1 MWSSRVWLSI
11 TALVS
16 AAMIVW
22 ALVSDDNGLSPISFA
37 SASLIEL
44 VTHGIGL
51 VMITLFWLYLFVRS
65 RGGSVKIGSRFA
77 LSVCAFLLGAD
88 VAMGLL
94 HFRVITPLPLS
105 RLKTE
110 EFILF
115 VVCIALPVVIWSI
128 VFFVTRRKEKLR
140 ALNGF

>member
-51 VMITLFWLYLFVRS
+51 VMITLFWLYFFLRS
-65 RGGSVKIGSRFA
+65 RGRSVVIGSRIA

-94 HFRVITPLPLS
+94 HFRIITPLPLS